1 MNKVV
6 VDKKLWD
13 TINERLLVET
23 NLVSINDV
31 EEISTFAYEEMK
43 KNAKRFLAIEENVE
57 VHTEY
62 DTETGNAETWHE
74 LYLPEITK
82 SDGESATLRE
92 VVDLVM
98 SVTAQTH

>member
-23 NLVSINDV
+23 NLVSVNDV
-31 EEISTFAYEEMK
+31 EEISTLEYEEMK
-43 KNAKRFLAIEENVE
+43 KNAKRFLTIEENVE

-62 DTETGNAETWHE
+62 DLETGNAETWHE